1 MIIIDDYLG
10 FFTSISSKINMQ
22 LFHHLS
28 SQNQNSEINSE
39 IKDTKYIKIPLPNH
53 SLFAVFDGH
62 GGSFAAEYASKN
74 LLRLLSRQ
82 KAFIAYAQRWADR
95 EAYFASLDGGT
106 IVEEIADKDL
116 DDKERLNRMKERGR
130 QSDEKVKKIKEKVQR
145 HLDGEVASCEEVET
159 AEEATNDVVTPNPEM
174 TKAAYDH
181 ELMTLLEHA
190 LRDAFCDV
198 DAEILREVQGKGNH
212 DANIV
217 YGEGYCPD
225 GGADVGVGHLPNE
238 EGDFDKDEG
247 ATDADDHAPTDK
259 EETKPPPSLDEED
272 SGTTAIVVLLTPKW
286 IVCANSGDSR
296 AIYSRSNHRA
306 IPLSYDHKPEDE
318 DEERRIREAGGY
330 VSGGRVEGDL
340 AVSRG
345 LGDFRFKDFDVV
357 HGGAN
362 GENRDRRN
370 SILDVN
376 DESSGDTI
384 KPLLPDGKPS
394 DQKVSPVPDIIVQN
408 RNDMED
414 EFIVIACDGIW
425 DVQTNQEC
433 VQMVADIFSEGEPD
447 IGLVCEEVSQK

>member
-1 MIIIDDYLG
+1 M
-10 FFTSISSKINMQ
+10 N
-22 LFHHLS
+22 
-28 SQNQNSEINSE
+28 
-39 IKDTKYIKIPLPNH
+39 
-53 SLFAVFDGH
+53 
-62 GGSFAAEYASKN
+62 
-74 LLRLLSRQ
+74 RL
-82 KAFIAYAQRWADR
+82 
-95 EAYFASLDGGT
+95 
-106 IVEEIADKDL
+106 
-116 DDKERLNRMKERGR
+116 KERGR
-130 QSDEKVKKIKEKVQR
+130 QSDEKVKQIKEKVQR
-145 HLDGEVASCEEVET
+145 HLDGEVVSCEDVET
-159 AEEATNDVVTPNPEM
+159 AEETNDGITSNSNSEM

-198 DAEILREVQGKGNH
+198 DAEILREVQGKGNP
-212 DANIV
+212 DANVV

-225 GGADVGVGHLPNE
+225 GGADVGVGHLPKE
-238 EGDFDKDEG
+238 EGDFDKDED
-247 ATDADDHAPTDK
+247 ATDADHHPPAAEK
-259 EETKPPPSLDEED
+259 ETKPPPSLDEED

-296 AIYSRSNHRA
+296 AIYSQSNHRA
-306 IPLSYDHKPEDE
+306 VPLSYDHKPDDE

-357 HGGAN
+357 LSGAA

-370 SILDVN
+370 AILDAN

-384 KPLLPDGKPS
+384 KPLLPDGKPG

-408 RNDMED
+408 RNEMED

-433 VQMVADIFSEGEPD
+433 VQMVADIFSEGESD
-447 IGLVCEEVSQK
+447 IGLVCEEVSEKSIFSTVDIR